1 MTQPAPILFEG
12 EFEIAG
18 VGVNGG
24 LIITAADSPTRTTNF
39 LFLNELRPLER
50 AKFDA
55 LQKLSATIKITIT
68 KSENG
73 GLNAKN

>member
-1 MTQPAPILFEG
+1 MTAAIIFEG

-24 LIITAADSPTRTTNF
+24 LIVTSSDDRSRISNF
-39 LFLNELRPLER
+39 LFLNDLRPLER

-55 LQKLSATIKITIT
+55 LHKTNSPIKITIT
-68 KSENG
+68 GKI
-73 GLNAKN
+73 NAKN